1 LLGFLTGLGKVGGGT
16 DFLGKVG
23 GGNFFR
29 MGAPS
34 LSGIGAR
41 VGGGVWSAG
50 VGRPLKWT
58 EEGS

>member
-1 LLGFLTGLGKVGGGT
+1 MLGFFTGLGKVGGGT

-41 VGGGVWSAG
+41 VGGGV
-50 VGRPLKWT
+50 
-58 EEGS
+58 